1 MKNQIEQMQEMV
13 RRTEIMLTEME
24 NLLEQAKQEEV
35 SLKTLTDEAMER
47 LADAI
52 ADNIKYYQYP
62 NELVEINTHVSG
74 MNIEIELE
82 WDDSAKDTLSDFI
95 LKVIKNHEN

>member
-52 ADNIKYYQYP
+52 AHNITYHQYP
-62 NELVEINTHVSG
+62 CDLVDMNTSVSG
-74 MNIEIELE
+74 MSIDVELE
-82 WDDSAKDTLSDFI
+82 WDSSADDTLRDFI

>member
-1 MKNQIEQMQEMV
+1 MKNQIEQVQEMV

-47 LADAI
+47 LAETI
-52 ADNIKYYQYP
+52 AHNIKYYQYP
-62 NELVEINTHVSG
+62 CDLVEMNTHISG
-74 MNIEIELE
+74 MSIDVELE
-82 WDDSAKDTLSDFI
+82 WNS
-95 LKVIKNHEN
+95 

>member
-1 MKNQIEQMQEMV
+1 MQEMV